1 MNRRD
6 LVRHAVF
13 DYPIAMRIRV
23 RSVRA
28 WPVPASY
35 ATGDARPVV
44 VIPGVYETWHFLRPI
59 ADELSRR
66 GHPVFVIPTIRR
78 NTRPIPET
86 AATIAGEVTR
96 LGLHDAAVVA
106 HSKGGLVGKHL
117 MAFDDPEG
125 RIGRLVAVATP
136 FAGSAMAKWMPVR
149 TLRAFLPGD
158 PVIQSLNAQ
167 LALNARITSIY
178 PRFDSHIPE
187 GSRLEGA
194 HNVEVDTIG
203 HFRILGVAATL
214 SAVVDAVER
223 TSPVA

>member
-1 MNRRD
+1 VRRRD
-6 LVRHAVF
+6 LLLHAAF
-13 DYPIAMRIRV
+13 DYPNAVRIRV
-23 RSVRA
+23 GSFREWR
-28 WPVPASY
+28 VPASY
-35 ATGDARPVV
+35 AQGDGRPVV

-66 GHPVFVIPTIRR
+66 GHPVFVIPAIRR

-86 AATIAGEVTR
+86 AATIAREVAR
-96 LGLHDAAVVA
+96 LDLHDAAVVA

-125 RIGRLVAVATP
+125 RIGRLVAIATP
-136 FAGSAMAKWMPVR
+136 FAGSAMARWMPGR

-158 PVIQSLNAQ
+158 PVIQSLTAE
-167 LALNARITSIY
+167 LALNARVTSIF
-178 PRFDSHIPE
+178 PTFDSHIPE

-203 HFRILGVAATL
+203 HFRILGAPETL
-214 SAVVDAVER
+214 AAVVEAVER
-223 TSPVA
+223 TAPVE